1 MTYAFTIEP
10 PEYYALDNEPELI
23 AKCQEWGLISA
34 KATKL
39 KTFYYKGNGL
49 NLPCTIL
56 GFVDHMTAVIELDH
70 GQKHCIHPSYLKE
83 MQASGYSTR
92 GLSGTGAET
101 GMEQGYA
108 EQSNGVAAVDKVE
121 VEEPTTAASVKPKT
135 SQVPDSADTSAQYDS
150 PAGLVDPEDDMDGL
164 DSFSELKGDPDGLV
178 EEYIGPQA
186 GSNADVTSEAKPKTK
201 AAPKTKAVKID
212 LPEGKVKMSG
222 VVKEFTTVPNH
233 FSDNDDEVII
243 YESVTI
249 TEPDV
254 IEVGEAWSSH
264 SATMKKQEL
273 EVGDVLTFEAK
284 IIKKKLTRNP
294 VPYKI
299 NNPSKIQ
306 KED

>member
-10 PEYYALDNEPELI
+10 PEYYALDNEQELM

-56 GFVDHMTAVIELDH
+56 GFVDHMTAVIELDN

-92 GLSGTGAET
+92 GLSGAAAE
-101 GMEQGYA
+101 
-108 EQSNGVAAVDKVE
+108 
-121 VEEPTTAASVKPKT
+121 PKT
-135 SQVPDSADTSAQYDS
+135 ADEPPSSGSTSKTIQAPDSAETPVKADS
-150 PAGLVDPEDDMDGL
+150 PAELYSSEDDMDGP
-164 DSFSELKGDPDGLV
+164 DNFSGLKGDPDGLV
-178 EEYIGPQA
+178 EEYIGPQKEDRGDA
-186 GSNADVTSEAKPKTK
+186 SSGSKPKTK
-201 AAPKTKAVKID
+201 AAPKTKAIKID
-212 LPEGKVKMSG
+212 LPDGKVKMSA

-306 KED
+306 KEV

>member
-10 PEYYALDNEPELI
+10 PEYYALDNEPELM

-49 NLPCTIL
+49 NLPCNIL
-56 GFVDHMTAVIELDH
+56 GFVDHMTAVIELDN

-92 GLSGTGAET
+92 GLTGAGAET
-101 GMEQGYA
+101 GTEQGY
-108 EQSNGVAAVDKVE
+108 
-121 VEEPTTAASVKPKT
+121 TT
-135 SQVPDSADTSAQYDS
+135 QVPDSDETSAKDNS
-150 PAGLVDPEDDMDGL
+150 PAELVDPEDDMDGL

-178 EEYIGPQA
+178 EEYMGPQA
-186 GSNADVTSEAKPKTK
+186 GSNADVTSETKPKTK

-249 TEPDV
+249 MEPDV